1 MTDDLNINEL
11 LNGYIDGELTTRQQV
26 ELKRLVDNDPAI
38 SKKLSRLKRTKMMV
52 NALPKMRAPANMLR
66 DIRLKL
72 DGKALHEEPVLLA
85 SVSEQK
91 SSFYFTYRKVL
102 TIAAMIALVAVLAS
116 VFYTIVAPSDVTQQP
131 ISGIVL
137 DQPEDEL
144 EPPIEVPTAVAAVD
158 NTPAKG
164 TFNGRIILTTENLLA
179 LDAFVNRTIIE
190 LGLKTQIESEKSRS
204 VFDIKCSHS
213 ELEKLLAQLSDVWQ
227 ECDSKTLQLYTQQFQ
242 DHISVQNVNPQQ
254 IIQVASLHSIDEQA
268 KVAQEYN
275 ILNNI
280 KVSLPGQKLLAAAVP
295 QGEFSFSIPKPRLAS
310 SESEPIQQTTD
321 QIEPQNV
328 NLTIVVQDSK

>member
-38 SKKLSRLKRTKMMV
+38 SKKLNRLKRTKMMV
-52 NALPKMRAPANMLR
+52 NALPKMQAPANMLR
-66 DIRLKL
+66 DVKLKL
-72 DGKALHEEPVLLA
+72 EGKALHKEPVLLA

-91 SSFYFTYRKVL
+91 GSFYSTYRKVL
-102 TIAAMIALVAVLAS
+102 TVAAMIALVAVLIS
-116 VFYTIVAPSDVTQQP
+116 VIYTIVAPSDVTQQP

-137 DQPEDEL
+137 DQTEHEI
-144 EPPIEVPTAVAAVD
+144 EPQIEAPTTVAAED
-158 NTPAKG
+158 KAPAKG
-164 TFNGRIILTTENLLA
+164 TFNGRIILTAENLLK
-179 LDAFVNRTIIE
+179 LDAFVNRTIID
-190 LGLKTQIESEKSRS
+190 LGLNTQIESEKSRS
-204 VFDIKCSHS
+204 VFDFKCSHS
-213 ELEKLLAQLSDVWQ
+213 DLEKLLAQLSDVWQ

-242 DHISVQNVNPQQ
+242 DHISVQNVKPQQ
-254 IIQVASLHSIDEQA
+254 IIQVASLGSIDEQA

-275 ILNNI
+275 VLNSI
-280 KVSLPGQKLLAAAVP
+280 KISLPGQKLLTAAVP

-310 SESEPIQQTTD
+310 SESEPVKQTTD